1 MKNNS
6 LHDIFQ
12 KIWLEKNR
20 RGQPFTSVANNF
32 LHLLRF
38 EIGHPTVLLNKRN
51 MVIVVVFTQK
61 MIRHFKDEKY
71 LCEAVQRHR
80 TCSSVGW
87 GLLSLL
93 FNKHWLWKRYE
104 VLKNCSPFDFSI
116 AHSCLILKIVWLGNC
131 PILKNSWLR
140 HY

>member
-32 LHLLRF
+32 LHLLGF
-38 EIGHPTVLLNKRN
+38 EIGYPTVLLNKKN

-80 TCSSVGW
+80 QGSQRPMVQNQENRQDTSGEKIRNFS
-87 GLLSLL
+87 
-93 FNKHWLWKRYE
+93 
-104 VLKNCSPFDFSI
+104 KNQNNR
-116 AHSCLILKIVWLGNC
+116 LIL
-131 PILKNSWLR
+131 ILQFSTNFAYQRMK
-140 HY
+140 YG